1 MMNKSFLKENLA
13 VGFMLFALFLGA
25 GNIIFPPELGQQSGD
40 QFVISIIGFLITGV
54 GLPLLGIISVARNG
68 GDLQLLTG
76 RIHPLFGIIFTTIVY
91 LSIGPFFAMPR
102 TGAVSYEIGVLPYLT
117 AAQAESW
124 VPLFITTLVF
134 FAITFYF
141 AYNPSTIVDKIGKIL
156 TPALLL
162 VITLLAIKAFV
173 TPMGD
178 FGEATGNY
186 VNNGFAEGFI
196 QGYLTLDVLAS
207 LVFGIVI
214 VNGLRARGVEDKA
227 KQVKITI
234 FAGFVAAIGLAFVY
248 ISLGYIGAT
257 SVGTVGM
264 LDNGGQILGASAKV
278 LYGSIGTA
286 ILSATIILACLT
298 TSIGLL
304 VANAQFFERNLPIL
318 SYRGYL
324 TVFTLFS
331 FGVSNVGLS
340 NLLNMTI
347 PVLLAIYPIAIV
359 LMTVALFA
367 GIFNHAR
374 IIYVLPLITTF
385 FVAIN
390 DGLKG
395 FGIEIGWYN
404 DILNKLP
411 LQEQSMGWLVPAIV
425 MVVIG
430 IVITLATKKK

>member
-1 MMNKSFLKENLA
+1 MMNKGFIKENLA

-25 GNIIFPPELGQQSGD
+25 GNIIFPPVLGQQSGD

-54 GLPLLGIISVARNG
+54 GLPLLGIIAVARNG
-68 GDLQLLTG
+68 GDLQLLAG
-76 RIHPLFGIIFTTIVY
+76 RVHPWFGIGFTTIIY

-102 TGAVSYEIGVLPYLT
+102 TGAVSYEIGVLPFLT
-117 AAQAESW
+117 EAQAASW
-124 VPLFITTLVF
+124 VPLFLTTLVF
-134 FAITFYF
+134 FAITFYL
-141 AYNPSTIVDKIGKIL
+141 AYNPTKIVDNIGKLL

-162 VITLLAIKAFV
+162 VIVLLAVKAFV

-214 VNGLRARGVEDKA
+214 VQGLRARGVEDK
-227 KQVKITI
+227 KEQVKITI
-234 FAGFVAAIGLAFVY
+234 FSGVVAALGLAFVY
-248 ISLGYIGAT
+248 VSLGYIGAT
-257 SVGTVGM
+257 SADTVGM
-264 LDNGGQILGASAKV
+264 LDNGGQILGAAAKV
-278 LYGSIGTA
+278 LYGGVGTA

-298 TSIGLL
+298 TAIGLL
-304 VANAQFFERNLPIL
+304 VANAQFFEKNLPIL

-324 TVFTLFS
+324 IVFTLFS

-340 NLLNMTI
+340 TLLDLTI

-374 IIYVLPLITTF
+374 IIYVLPLITTL

-395 FGIEIGWYN
+395 FGIEIEWYN
-404 DILNKLP
+404 DLLNKLP
-411 LQEQSMGWLVPAIV
+411 LQEQSLGWLVPAIV

-430 IVITLATKKK
+430 IVVTLITKKK

>member
-1 MMNKSFLKENLA
+1 MMNKSFFKENLA

-25 GNIIFPPELGQQSGD
+25 GNIIFPPELGQQSGEN
-40 QFVISIIGFLITGV
+40 FIISIIGFLITGV

-68 GDLQLLTG
+68 GDLQLLAS
-76 RIHPLFGIIFTTIVY
+76 RIHPAFGIFFTTIVY

-102 TGAVSYEIGVLPYLT
+102 TGAVSYEIGVLPFLT
-117 AAQAESW
+117 DAQADSW
-124 VPLFITTLVF
+124 VPLFLTTLVF
-134 FAITFYF
+134 FAITFYL
-141 AYNPSTIVDKIGKIL
+141 AYNPTKIVDNIGKLL

-162 VITLLAIKAFV
+162 VILLLAVKAFI

-186 VNNGFAEGFI
+186 ISNGFAEGFI

-214 VNGLRARGVEDKA
+214 IQGLRARGIEDKA
-227 KQVKITI
+227 QQMKITVFSGI
-234 FAGFVAAIGLAFVY
+234 VAAIGLAFVY

-257 SVGTVGM
+257 SADAVGV

-278 LYGSIGTA
+278 LFGSIGTV
-286 ILSATIILACLT
+286 ILAATIILACLT
-298 TSIGLL
+298 TAIGLL
-304 VANAQFFERNLPIL
+304 VANASFFEKNLPIL

-324 TVFTLFS
+324 IVFTLFS

-340 NLLNMTI
+340 TLLDMTI

-367 GIFNHAR
+367 GIFNHAP
-374 IIYVLPLITTF
+374 IIYILPIIVTT

-395 FGIEIGWYN
+395 FGIHIEWYN
-404 DILNKLP
+404 NLLNVLP
-411 LQEQSMGWLVPAIV
+411 LQDQSLGWLVPAIIATI
-425 MVVIG
+425 IG
-430 IVITLATKKK
+430 IVISKLTKK

>member
-1 MMNKSFLKENLA
+1 MNKSFLKENLA